1 MILLH
6 PGPVNF
12 GIELCKEAEQVRKL
26 QNKKSNF
33 QWRWNENG
41 SFN

>member
-12 GIELCKEAEQVRKL
+12 GIELEHEAAILEIVKL
-26 QNKKSNF
+26 EIKF
-33 QWRWNENG
+33 LMG
-41 SFN
+41 LG